1 MLRSFCLFLLKYFP
15 VKPFFLLFILIL
27 TLFSCA
33 TYEPSAPSRPRTAQ
47 EIERG
52 EFKALM
58 EKDSISKKETAAE
71 SLEVL
76 LNGDPNDKRVS
87 LIINNASNCDI
98 IVRFAGAKSYNLPV
112 RKNFRNFIVIE
123 KGTYSMGA
131 NLCNSRFSKTKTF
144 DDSLTVTLSEAG
156 N

>member
-1 MLRSFCLFLLKYFP
+1 
-15 VKPFFLLFILIL
+15 
-27 TLFSCA
+27 
-33 TYEPSAPSRPRTAQ
+33 
-47 EIERG
+47 
-52 EFKALM
+52 M